1 MGLTTTDDNDVVRP
15 CGFRTDGQPRV
26 IKETSLIARMK
37 NLCIM
42 KNTQPK
48 LAVCI
53 TMYNENESELLTTM
67 EGVIQNYNAMYM
79 DENLNMR

>member
-1 MGLTTTDDNDVVRP
+1 
-15 CGFRTDGQPRV
+15 
-26 IKETSLIARMK
+26 MK

-53 TMYNENESELLTTM
+53 TMYNENESELMTTM
-67 EGVIQNYNAMYM
+67 EGVIQNYNSMYM
-79 DENLNMR
+79 DENLSMRQEDIIVTVICDGYDAVP